1 MLEKILSELS
11 PGNEISPD
19 DVQTLDNHFKE
30 KATKAFEAIQKK
42 AVQLITFSPSNREF
56 WSVKGQEKTHLVLR
70 HTYCDC
76 VDFYMNVVIKR
87 KNECCYHLIAVEI
100 ANKLKTFNH
109 ISANDE
115 QFGKVRN
122 TFK

>member
-11 PGNEISPD
+11 PGNELSTD
-19 DVQTLDNHFKE
+19 DILNLDKRFKE
-30 KATKAFEAIQKK
+30 RATKALEAVQKN
-42 AVQLITFSPSNREF
+42 AVQLITFAPSEREL
-56 WSVKGQEKTHLVLR
+56 WSVTGHEETHLVLR
-70 HTYCDC
+70 QTYCDC

-100 ANKLKTFNH
+100 ANKLKKYNH

-115 QFGKVRN
+115 QYGKLTK